1 MNFIIEAL
9 YALNIT
15 DIIVHGDVNTEK
27 EFLDQCK
34 KVVGHTS
41 SNEAIC
47 SSDPDDFG
55 VTWAEVKTKMDEFRA
70 EYDSQA
76 YARKR
81 AQEYPSLAEQ
91 LDLLWHA
98 IDTDTLDNK
107 DYRNKFYTRLK
118 KVKEDNPKG

>member
-34 KVVGHTS
+34 KVVGRTS
-41 SNEAIC
+41 NNEAIC

-55 VTWAEVKTKMDEFRA
+55 VTWAEVKTKMDEFQA

-76 YARKR
+76 YARNRKD
-81 AQEYPSLAEQ
+81 EYDALNQFELMTDDAANGTTT
-91 LDLLWHA
+91 HA
-98 IDTDTLDNK
+98 DAIK
-107 DYRNKFYTRLK
+107 AI
-118 KVKEDNPKG
+118 KVKYPKG